1 MLWQGILAYLLLKMR
16 TVSENIGASDGL
28 SNPRV
33 LCMFQKK
40 DGTLLAGSDGNGIA
54 VIRDHKVQSHY
65 KKINGLSS
73 EVILRMVKDTD
84 HGGMFIVTSNS
95 LCFMKN
101 DKIRI
106 LDNFPYYNNYDIV
119 EGKKGEVF
127 VLSSADLLSTK
138 KETGKRGKTGL

>member
-1 MLWQGILAYLLLKMR
+1 MELKDGTIALAGDLGISFVKNG
-16 TVSENIGASDGL
+16 TVTENIGASDGL

-40 DGTLLAGSDGNGIA
+40 DGTLLAGTDGNGIA

-73 EVILRMVKDTD
+73 EVILRMVEDTD

-106 LDNFPYYNNYDIV
+106 LDNFP
-119 EGKKGEVF
+119 
-127 VLSSADLLSTK
+127 SPC
-138 KETGKRGKTGL
+138 KECQK